1 MIFFHCSDFYAKRLK
16 IETFMSEED
25 SDSQIELE
33 KMKGQRDIVQI
44 QAIGALGLLTIALA
58 GLLRQNSRV
67 SSPHNS
73 KRGFYSRAYW
83 PFGRP
88 Q

>member
-1 MIFFHCSDFYAKRLK
+1 MKRLK

-25 SDSQIELE
+25 LNLRLNFLQIE

-44 QAIGALGLLTIALA
+44 QAIGALGLLTIVLA
-58 GLLRQNSRV
+58 GLFRHNSRV
-67 SSPHNS
+67 SSPHNY